1 MPRRPRITLPP
12 SVLSPTRP
20 TASRVQ
26 PTPAR
31 RLRPRISEKARV
43 TKVIKAVHKRLR
55 SADAEYY
62 AVGEALSGLDRPEVL
77 TAFGAANFDAFLD
90 AHVMPHATA
99 QRYMTVAKAYS
110 EVAALRLG
118 VEKAFHLVQYASV
131 WNTRLPAAELAQ
143 RDSAIGT
150 PRRKVSTLSATDIAN
165 LVRMKKLGA
174 ARAALPKAT
183 RADTRA
189 AQAAARQVEE
199 VLSVDARVR
208 VDKKRDL
215 VKLEIRLSELLG

>member
-12 SVLSPTRP
+12 SIATPTLPVAPRVRP
-20 TASRVQ
+20 APQRRVRV
-26 PTPAR
+26 T
-31 RLRPRISEKARV
+31 EKARV
-43 TKVIKAVHKRLR
+43 TKIIKTVRKRLR

-62 AVGEALSGLDRPEVL
+62 AVGKALSKLDRPEVL
-77 TAFGAANFDAFLD
+77 AAFDAPNFDAFLD
-90 AHVMPHATA
+90 AHVMPHGTA
-99 QRYMTVAKAYS
+99 QRYMTVAQTYS

-118 VEKAFHLVQYASV
+118 VEKAFHLVQYAAV
-131 WNTRLPAAELAQ
+131 WDTRLSAAQLAQ
-143 RDSAIGT
+143 RDAAIGS
-150 PRRKVSTLSATDIAN
+150 PPRKVSTLSAADVAN

-199 VLSVDARVR
+199 ALGVDARVR

-215 VKLEIRLSELLG
+215 VKLEFRLSELLG